1 MADLRRFISIFSG
14 NRTASAGLV
23 FLILIILAA
32 ALAGVIY
39 PGGADGIDLDNA
51 LQAPS
56 ARHPFGTDAFGR
68 DLLARVIFGAR
79 ISLGVGFLARTIS
92 LLIGLFLGTL
102 AGYFGGRTDS
112 VIMRLADITFAFPA
126 LLLLIAVMAVV
137 SPGMISLF
145 TVLGVI
151 GWASV
156 ARLVRASVI
165 SVKGHDYVEAA
176 RAAGAG
182 HLKLAGKYIL
192 PQCISPVIVVY
203 TLGLG
208 MTVMAEASLS
218 FLGLGVQPPLPSWGR
233 MISGGIVFMRS
244 APWLTL
250 FPGLVLTATICSFN
264 LVGDGIRDALDPGRK
279 KISHFS
285 KDGSADVSRTAGA
298 GPLRP

>member
-1 MADLRRFISIFSG
+1 MDGWRRFIRDFSR
-14 NRTASAGLV
+14 NRMAAGGLV
-23 FLILIILAA
+23 FLILIVLAA
-32 ALAGVIY
+32 AFAGLIF
-39 PGGADGIDLDNA
+39 PDGADEIDLDNA
-51 LQAPS
+51 LRSPS
-56 ARHPFGTDAFGR
+56 AVHPFGTDPFGR
-68 DLLARVIFGAR
+68 DLLARVIYGAR

-92 LLIGLFLGTL
+92 LLLGLFFGTV

-112 VIMRLADITFAFPA
+112 IIMRLADITFAFPA

-145 TVLGVI
+145 TVLGAI
-151 GWASV
+151 GWASM
-156 ARLVRASVI
+156 ARLVRSRVI
-165 SVKGHDYVEAA
+165 SVKEYEYVEAA

-192 PQCISPVIVVY
+192 PQCVSPVIVVY

-208 MTVMAEASLS
+208 MIVMAEASLS

-233 MISGGIVFMRS
+233 MISNGIVFMRS

-264 LVGDGIRDALDPGRK
+264 LVGDGIRDALDPG
-279 KISHFS
+279 S
-285 KDGSADVSRTAGA
+285 KRIAARTGKE
-298 GPLRP
+298 GMIRGRLQQGL

>member
-1 MADLRRFISIFSG
+1 MAAG
-14 NRTASAGLV
+14 GLV
-23 FLILIILAA
+23 FLILIVLAA
-32 ALAGVIY
+32 AFAGLIF
-39 PGGADGIDLDNA
+39 PDGADEIDLDNA
-51 LQAPS
+51 LRSPS
-56 ARHPFGTDAFGR
+56 AVHPFGTDPFGR
-68 DLLARVIFGAR
+68 DLLARVIYGAR

-92 LLIGLFLGTL
+92 LLLGLFFGTV

-112 VIMRLADITFAFPA
+112 IIMRLADITFAFPA

-145 TVLGVI
+145 TVLGAI
-151 GWASV
+151 GWASM
-156 ARLVRASVI
+156 ARLVRSRVI
-165 SVKGHDYVEAA
+165 SVKEYEYVEAA

-192 PQCISPVIVVY
+192 PQCVSPVIVVY

-208 MTVMAEASLS
+208 MIVMAEASLS

-233 MISGGIVFMRS
+233 MISNGIVFMRS

-264 LVGDGIRDALDPGRK
+264 LVGDGIRDALDPG
-279 KISHFS
+279 S
-285 KDGSADVSRTAGA
+285 KRIAARTGKE
-298 GPLRP
+298 GMIRGRLQQGL